1 MFWYTK
7 KYVVSLWCSKEIVII
22 KNKEIMI
29 TEKDLA
35 KAVLIASVQT
45 ESRVLLEKAL
55 SDLNTLKHKTFSKE
69 LSRDIDTAI
78 DLLKKHEESFS
89 FYNVRESILQELIDK

>member
-1 MFWYTK
+1 MT
-7 KYVVSLWCSKEIVII
+7 
-22 KNKEIMI
+22 

-89 FYNVRESILQELIDK
+89 FYNIREAILQELLDK